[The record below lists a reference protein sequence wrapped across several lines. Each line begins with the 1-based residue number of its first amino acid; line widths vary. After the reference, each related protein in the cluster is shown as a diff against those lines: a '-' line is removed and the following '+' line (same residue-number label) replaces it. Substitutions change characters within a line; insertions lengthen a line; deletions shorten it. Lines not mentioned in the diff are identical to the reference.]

1 MHKPSQVEKYE
12 RNLKSGC
19 SSIYAWEGLGK
30 LSGWESSKAES
41 PIAAA
46 RGQRLAAASWGWG
59 GAFIAICSGKAM
71 ETRKVRWEVRLRGEE
86 NHFFQKKAYPEGHL
100 LQEWHSKRPRWLG
113 ADISACWLCFAAYG
127 QQRVECLCWVEW
139 CTLFYRGNWR
149 VCVVAQCLTCSVSAV
164 RWISEQQLEFRGLCL
179 LRVSVLKKACCKG
192 VNDALPGGNVNGF
205 GVKAEWQLG
214 LFGYGNVLEQ
224 FRACQCILPQRWLEG
239 MVFPQVHLVSV
250 IVVCIILF
258 AAFFSS
264 HIWLL
269 LA

>member
-71 ETRKVRWEVRLRGEE
+71 ETREVRWEVRLRGEE

-100 LQEWHSKRPRWLG
+100 LQEWHSKRPCWLG
-113 ADISACWLCFAAYG
+113 ADISACWRCFAA
-127 QQRVECLCWVEW
+127 LEW
-139 CTLFYRGNWR
+139 CMQFLLGKLKS
-149 VCVVAQCLTCSVSAV
+149 VCGCSVSYLLCECSEMNFWATVGVQRAV
-164 RWISEQQLEFRGLCL
+164 PTPCISTEESLLQRGEWCSSRWKR
-179 LRVSVLKKACCKG
+179 
-192 VNDALPGGNVNGF
+192 
-205 GVKAEWQLG
+205 
-214 LFGYGNVLEQ
+214 
-224 FRACQCILPQRWLEG
+224 
-239 MVFPQVHLVSV
+239 
-250 IVVCIILF
+250 
-258 AAFFSS
+258 
-264 HIWLL
+264 
-269 LA
+269 

>member
-1 MHKPSQVEKYE
+1 MHEPSQVEKYE
-12 RNLKSGC
+12 RNLKSVC

-59 GAFIAICSGKAM
+59 DAFIAICSGKAM

-86 NHFFQKKAYPEGHL
+86 NHFFQKKPTQKVTFCKSDTARDPAGLVLIFL
-100 LQEWHSKRPRWLG
+100 LAGSALLPMDSKEWSV
-113 ADISACWLCFAAYG
+113 FA
-127 QQRVECLCWVEW
+127 EW
-139 CTLFYRGNWR
+139 SDARCFYRGNWR

-224 FRACQCILPQRWLEG
+224 FRACQCILPQRGLEG

-250 IVVCIILF
+250 IVVRIILF